1 MEYYGSRE
9 DVVLQYATYLD
20 IDKPMVLF
28 CNHTQRCQHRGT
40 YYIIKRVQL
49 IPVSLMDM
57 DLGICSS
64 QGRPLNKICLPFFG
78 RSFW

>member
-1 MEYYGSRE
+1 MEYYGSRK
-9 DVVLQYATYLD
+9 DIVLQYATYLD

-64 QGRPLNKICLPFFG
+64 QGRLLNKICLPFFG

>member
-40 YYIIKRVQL
+40 YYIIKRV
-49 IPVSLMDM
+49 
-57 DLGICSS
+57 
-64 QGRPLNKICLPFFG
+64 
-78 RSFW
+78 